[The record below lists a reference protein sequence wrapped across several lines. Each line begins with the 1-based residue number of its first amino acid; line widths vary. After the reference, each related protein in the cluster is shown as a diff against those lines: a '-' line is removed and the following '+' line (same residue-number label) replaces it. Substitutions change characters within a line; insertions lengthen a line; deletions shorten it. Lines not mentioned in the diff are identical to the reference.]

1 MSKVLPV
8 CLFLLQLVGAQAF
21 AGTEAQLSFR
31 DSYTQYVWQRPLTFA
46 TFNIVSTNFAST
58 TKKKTSRGPA
68 SAVPRDDMEAMPLE
82 SGIWLN
88 SVWVEDRA
96 GVMTGMAT
104 QLQEWERREEYRRQW
119 DIESTTLYETP
130 DREQKKAWFNRMLLR
145 YADKR
150 LGGEL
155 RNAEEG
161 STLQRISSARQ
172 ALRPNTEA
180 SISENVKIKFK
191 ARVLQLRGIMRI
203 INPWVESETSFDV
216 QGRIHSRLSK
226 NIESLGI
233 RTEVNY
239 WVHED
244 LYNATISKPLGN
256 NVTAVISSA
265 QGPNEVAFADMDR
278 NTLQLIYST
287 AF

>member
-8 CLFLLQLVGAQAF
+8 CLFILQLVGGHAF
-21 AGTEAQLSFR
+21 AGIEDQLSFR
-31 DSYTQYVWQRPLTFA
+31 DSYTQYVWQAPMTIA
-46 TFNIVSTNFAST
+46 TYTIVSTP
-58 TKKKTSRGPA
+58 KKKASRGPA

-96 GVMTGMAT
+96 GVMTGMAQ
-104 QLQEWERREEYRRQW
+104 QLQDWERMEEYRRNW
-119 DIESTTLYETP
+119 DIESTTLYQTP

-155 RNAEEG
+155 READEG
-161 STLQRISSARQ
+161 SALQRISSARE
-172 ALRPNTEA
+172 ALRPDTEA

-191 ARVLQLRGIMRI
+191 ARILQLRGIMRV

-256 NVTAVISSA
+256 NITAVLSSA
-265 QGPNEVAFADMDR
+265 QGPNEIAFADMDR
-278 NTLQLIYST
+278 NTVQLIYST

>member
-1 MSKVLPV
+1 MAHL
-8 CLFLLQLVGAQAF
+8 
-21 AGTEAQLSFR
+21 EFR
-31 DSYTQYVWQRPLTFA
+31 QSYTQYVWQRPLTFA
-46 TFNIVSTNFAST
+46 TFNILSHESN
-58 TKKKTSRGPA
+58 KKKATRGPA

-82 SGIWLN
+82 SGMWLS

-96 GVMTGMAT
+96 GVMNGMAH
-104 QLQEWERREEYRRQW
+104 QLQEWERMEEYRRNW
-119 DIESTTLYETP
+119 DIESTTLYNTP

-161 STLQRISSARQ
+161 STLQRIRTAKA
-172 ALRPNTEA
+172 ALRPDTEA

-216 QGRIHSRLSK
+216 QGRIHSRLAK
-226 NIESLGI
+226 NFEDLGI

-244 LYNATISKPLGN
+244 FYNATISKPLGN
-256 NVTAVISSA
+256 NVTAVLSSA
-265 QGPNEVAFADMDR
+265 QGPNEIAFADMDR
-278 NTLQLIYST
+278 NTLQLVYST